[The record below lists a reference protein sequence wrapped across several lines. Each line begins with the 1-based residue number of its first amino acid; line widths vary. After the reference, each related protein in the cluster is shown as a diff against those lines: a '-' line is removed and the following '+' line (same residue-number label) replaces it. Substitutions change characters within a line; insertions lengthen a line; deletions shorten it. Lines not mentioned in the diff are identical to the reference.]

1 MSKLLTKPNF
11 ASFCLLI
18 VVAFAIET
26 IFFPLAVRGENVEQ
40 KKQKN
45 KVASSNILQ
54 RLPLAQAGTEARE
67 IEVISPEQ
75 IEKQEPNLREEFP
88 EAIEIEQL
96 QKILPPA
103 ENFAPAGEII
113 EIPSPIDKEVKFI
126 TPNDGNLLEKGHSN
140 IVIQYPADGD
150 VKLVVN
156 DKEIDPAFIGR
167 TELDTETGLVTET
180 WYGVVFKEGENT
192 LIAIPI
198 IDGETQPE
206 VSIKVTVA
214 GLPTGLRITTVESS
228 IPADGR
234 SIATIQGQFH
244 DEEGNPGQYNTLVT
258 LHSNAGKFISKD
270 AKPDIPGFQVEA
282 REGKFTVK
290 LRSSTKP
297 QLVRISAEALNME
310 AFTQMRFGTTFRST
324 PLITGFADLRIGA
337 TGTNYHDSF
346 RDFLI
351 KNSDKTEIDFTSG
364 AFATG
369 NLGQWTFTAAYRSD
383 RALNEDIDGENRLFR
398 SYQPSELDYP
408 LYGDSSHNE
417 IVAPSIDSFYAL
429 LERSSIIK
437 NANTDYIMW
446 GDYNLKEFA
455 TRSQTYTSF
464 TRQLHGLKGNYNF
477 SRFQISGF
485 FANNVEGFQRDTIL
499 PDGTSGT
506 YFLSRR
512 LVKRGSED
520 IFIESSEFLRPGSI
534 VKRKRLTRV
543 IDYDIDYDR
552 GTIVFTNPILR
563 TDFGDD
569 GKTLVRQ
576 IIVTYQ
582 YQDSENNDTHIY
594 GAKGTY
600 HLDRSPQKPR
610 SISGN
615 YIRENK
621 GDRDFELYG
630 ADAIFSFT
638 ENSRA
643 ILEYAHSN
651 HFSGIGEFVDG
662 NAYRVELEAK
672 ILEGFNS
679 RIYYRSTEEGF
690 ANNATASFVPGQTR
704 YGAEILVKG
713 SPTTN
718 FRLNYDREENFGLA
732 PVPFTGLQEFLSP
745 TEQPILGLGV
755 DTNVSTLTAGIQQKI
770 STAKLDIDWIY
781 RNRTDRNS
789 NIDTVSSQL
798 RSNLNVPITEKIS
811 FQALNETTLS
821 SNVDRVFGDR
831 TLLGLTWEAFPKIK
845 VGLNQQWFTRGQFAG
860 ESFTNLSV
868 SGDRDLWTNANLA
881 ARYTLSG
888 GLNGKLIGIGT
899 LGLKQKLNLAE
910 GLRMDFAYEHAF
922 NAFGRNNRGQQ
933 FSQALAV
940 GQSNS
945 VLGIINGNIY
955 SIGMEYKDKSDFQAS
970 AKFEYRDNERRRDT
984 NLNANLAGKIN
995 ESFTALATF
1004 DRFNVAN
1011 SALNLNAS
1019 TKLRLGLAY
1028 RNPESDKFNAL
1039 LRYEYRQNPSIIPDT
1054 ILFGSGTGTEDHV
1067 FATEAI
1073 YAPNWRWE
1081 FYGKLALR
1089 DATTFLA
1096 EDFINHST
1104 IGLGQLRAT
1113 YRFAYQWDISGE
1125 GRFISQ
1131 PSANYHE
1138 NGLAIEL
1145 GYYPLSD
1152 LRLSAGYS
1160 FGDANDRDLTGYR
1173 SQSGP
1178 YFGVTVK
1185 LNGIFDAFGQPKFK
1199 PSRSQAKEQ
1208 LANPENSNSNLKLE
1222 SPETNPTN

>member
-1 MSKLLTKPNF
+1 MTKLLTKPNF

-45 KVASSNILQ
+45 KVASSNIFQ
-54 RLPLAQAGTEARE
+54 RLPLAQAGIEAIE
-67 IEVISPEQ
+67 IEVNDPGR
-75 IEKQEPNLREEFP
+75 IEKKEPNLREELP

-103 ENFAPAGEII
+103 EDFTPEIEII

-126 TPNDGNLLEKGHSN
+126 TPNDGNILGKGHSN

-150 VKLVVN
+150 VKLIVN

-228 IPADGR
+228 IPADGK

-310 AFTQMRFGTTFRST
+310 AFTQMKFGTTFRSA

-337 TGTNYHDSF
+337 KGTNYHDSF

-351 KNSDKTEIDFTSG
+351 NNSDETEIDFTSG

-383 RALNEDIDGENRLFR
+383 RALNEDVDGENRLFR

-429 LERSSIIK
+429 LERSSIIE

-455 TRSQTYTSF
+455 TRSQRYTSF

-520 IFIESSEFLRPGSI
+520 VFIESSEFLSPGSI
-534 VKRKRLTRV
+534 VERKRLTRI

-563 TDFGDD
+563 TDFGHD

-582 YQDSENNDTHIY
+582 YQDSEITIPIFTVL
-594 GAKGTY
+594 KGLITSID
-600 HLDRSPQKPR
+600 LPKNRDRSPGITLEK
-610 SISGN
+610 I
-615 YIRENK
+615 K
-621 GDRDFELYG
+621 
-630 ADAIFSFT
+630 AI
-638 ENSRA
+638 A
-643 ILEYAHSN
+643 ILNYTVQMQS
-651 HFSGIGEFVDG
+651 SLLLKTV
-662 NAYRVELEAK
+662 V
-672 ILEGFNS
+672 
-679 RIYYRSTEEGF
+679 RS
-690 ANNATASFVPGQTR
+690 
-704 YGAEILVKG
+704 
-713 SPTTN
+713 
-718 FRLNYDREENFGLA
+718 
-732 PVPFTGLQEFLSP
+732 
-745 TEQPILGLGV
+745 
-755 DTNVSTLTAGIQQKI
+755 
-770 STAKLDIDWIY
+770 
-781 RNRTDRNS
+781 
-789 NIDTVSSQL
+789 
-798 RSNLNVPITEKIS
+798 
-811 FQALNETTLS
+811 
-821 SNVDRVFGDR
+821 
-831 TLLGLTWEAFPKIK
+831 
-845 VGLNQQWFTRGQFAG
+845 
-860 ESFTNLSV
+860 
-868 SGDRDLWTNANLA
+868 
-881 ARYTLSG
+881 
-888 GLNGKLIGIGT
+888 
-899 LGLKQKLNLAE
+899 
-910 GLRMDFAYEHAF
+910 
-922 NAFGRNNRGQQ
+922 
-933 FSQALAV
+933 
-940 GQSNS
+940 
-945 VLGIINGNIY
+945 
-955 SIGMEYKDKSDFQAS
+955 
-970 AKFEYRDNERRRDT
+970 
-984 NLNANLAGKIN
+984 
-995 ESFTALATF
+995 
-1004 DRFNVAN
+1004 
-1011 SALNLNAS
+1011 
-1019 TKLRLGLAY
+1019 
-1028 RNPESDKFNAL
+1028 
-1039 LRYEYRQNPSIIPDT
+1039 
-1054 ILFGSGTGTEDHV
+1054 
-1067 FATEAI
+1067 
-1073 YAPNWRWE
+1073 
-1081 FYGKLALR
+1081 
-1089 DATTFLA
+1089 
-1096 EDFINHST
+1096 
-1104 IGLGQLRAT
+1104 
-1113 YRFAYQWDISGE
+1113 
-1125 GRFISQ
+1125 
-1131 PSANYHE
+1131 
-1138 NGLAIEL
+1138 
-1145 GYYPLSD
+1145 
-1152 LRLSAGYS
+1152 
-1160 FGDANDRDLTGYR
+1160 
-1173 SQSGP
+1173 
-1178 YFGVTVK
+1178 
-1185 LNGIFDAFGQPKFK
+1185 
-1199 PSRSQAKEQ
+1199 
-1208 LANPENSNSNLKLE
+1208 
-1222 SPETNPTN
+1222 